1 MTANTLVAREKP
13 ETFIFL
19 GFTLVCGK
27 TRRSKFQIKR
37 KSRRDRYWMKKG
49 CSSLGKVR
57 PAVHQ
62 RWTIHFAPIAIS
74 QTAAAA
80 TVITIAVAK
89 TAIESSAPSSS
100 I

>member
-49 CSSLGKVR
+49 AILQERSAWPFTRGGR
-57 PAVHQ
+57 PTL
-62 RWTIHFAPIAIS
+62 RR
-74 QTAAAA
+74 
-80 TVITIAVAK
+80 
-89 TAIESSAPSSS
+89 
-100 I
+100 